1 MNWQALTDWQQL
13 LVWPGP
19 ETETVLWVSQVFA
32 VVFCTVTVNFVLMR
46 VIDIVD
52 HFSRE
57 THNLWDDALLDSLR
71 IPIRLSIWV
80 VGLSVAAEMMQA
92 VSEATVFDYVGD
104 VRRVAFILII
114 GLFLTKL
121 ISNVEKNLVNPDRM
135 RNPMD
140 QTTASAVGKL
150 LRISVLIT
158 AFLIILQTL
167 GYSISGV
174 LAFGGLGG
182 MAVAFAAKDLL
193 ANFFGGMMVYMDK
206 PFKVGEWV
214 CSPDRSIEGTVEHIG
229 WRLTRIRTFDQRPLY
244 VPNAMFTTIILENPS
259 RMLNRRIN
267 EKVGVRFDDWEKMPA
282 IVDAVREMAKQ
293 HKDLETD
300 YRTLIVNFDSYGSS
314 HIEFFIYTFTKTTDW
329 VTYHEIKQDVLMK
342 IMAIVH
348 EQGAEFAFPTRTLY
362 MAASNDVDEN
372 PNQDDDQDDQQEA
385 AEGRAAQQRS
395 RRRQGGNRRDRK
407 QTWKGQQ
414 DQSEEDG
421 DADGD

>member
-1 MNWQALTDWQQL
+1 MNWEALTDWRQL

-19 ETETVLWVSQVFA
+19 DTETALWVTQVFA
-32 VVFCTVTVNFVLMR
+32 VVLCTVTVNFILMR
-46 VIDIVD
+46 VIDIID

-71 IPIRLSIWV
+71 IPIRLLIWV

-92 VSEATVFDYVGD
+92 VSEAAVFDYVGD
-104 VRRVAFILII
+104 VRRVAFILIVA
-114 GLFLTKL
+114 LFLTKL
-121 ISNVEKNLVNPDRM
+121 VGNVEKNLIDPDRM

-150 LRISVLIT
+150 LRISVFIT

-193 ANFFGGMMVYMDK
+193 ANFFGGAMVYMDK

-214 CSPDRSIEGTVEHIG
+214 RSPDRSIEGTVEHIG

-244 VPNAMFTTIILENPS
+244 VPNAMFTTVILENPS

-267 EKVGVRFDDWEKMPA
+267 EKVGIRFDDWEKMPA
-282 IVDAVREMAKQ
+282 IVDAVREMAKK
-293 HKDLETD
+293 HKDLETEH
-300 YRTLIVNFDSYGSS
+300 RTLIVNFDSYGAS

-329 VTYHEIKQDVLMK
+329 VTYHEIKQDVLMR

-348 EQGAEFAFPTRTLY
+348 EHGAEFAFPSRTLY
-362 MAASNDVDEN
+362 MAANDEGDEEFE
-372 PNQDDDQDDQQEA
+372 DDEDEV
-385 AEGRAAQQRS
+385 AEGRAAQRRS
-395 RRRQGGNRRDRK
+395 RRRSRNRRDRN
-407 QTWKGQQ
+407 QTWKGDQ
-414 DQSEEDG
+414 DQSEED
-421 DADGD
+421 ADGD

>member
-1 MNWQALTDWQQL
+1 MNWEALTDWRQL

-19 ETETVLWVSQVFA
+19 DTETALWVTQVFA
-32 VVFCTVTVNFVLMR
+32 VVLCTVTVNFILMR
-46 VIDIVD
+46 VIDIID

-71 IPIRLSIWV
+71 IPIRLLIWV

-92 VSEATVFDYVGD
+92 VSEAAVFDYVGD
-104 VRRVAFILII
+104 ARRVAFILIVA
-114 GLFLTKL
+114 LFLTKL
-121 ISNVEKNLVNPDRM
+121 VGNVEKNLIDPDRM

-193 ANFFGGMMVYMDK
+193 ANFFGGAMVYMDK

-214 CSPDRSIEGTVEHIG
+214 RSPDRSIEGTVEHIG

-244 VPNAMFTTIILENPS
+244 VPNAMFTTVILENPS

-267 EKVGVRFDDWEKMPA
+267 EKVGIRFDDWEKMPA
-282 IVDAVREMAKQ
+282 IVDAVREMAKK
-293 HKDLETD
+293 HKDLETEH
-300 YRTLIVNFDSYGSS
+300 RTLIVNFDSYGAS

-329 VTYHEIKQDVLMK
+329 VTYHEIKQDVLMR

-348 EQGAEFAFPTRTLY
+348 EHGAEFAFPSRTLY
-362 MAASNDVDEN
+362 MAANDEGDEEFE
-372 PNQDDDQDDQQEA
+372 DDEDEV
-385 AEGRAAQQRS
+385 AEGRAAQRRS
-395 RRRQGGNRRDRK
+395 RRRSRNRRDRN
-407 QTWKGQQ
+407 QTWKGDQ
-414 DQSEEDG
+414 DQAEE